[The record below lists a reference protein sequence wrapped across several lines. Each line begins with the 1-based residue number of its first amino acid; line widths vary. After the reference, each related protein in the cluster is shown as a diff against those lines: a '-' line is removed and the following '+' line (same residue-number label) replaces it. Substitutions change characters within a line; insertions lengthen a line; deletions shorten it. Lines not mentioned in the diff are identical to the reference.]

1 MAARVSRYWFRT
13 FSHGRL
19 GADAV
24 VFRDAAPF
32 WRSPIVQAFGTGDT
46 DRKKAARFAREFIAD
61 RKTLDAL
68 KARQDEPHSER
79 G

>member
-1 MAARVSRYWFRT
+1 MAARVSRYSFKT

-24 VFRDAAPF
+24 VFRHGVPF
-32 WRSPIVQAFGTGDT
+32 WTSPIVQAFGTGDT

-68 KARQDEPHSER
+68 KAKQDEPRLER

>member
-1 MAARVSRYWFRT
+1 MAAHVSRYSFKT
-13 FSHGRL
+13 FSHGPL

-24 VFRDAAPF
+24 VFRLGAPF
-32 WRSPIVQAFGTGDT
+32 WTSHLVQAFGTGDN

-68 KARQDEPHSER
+68 RAKQNEPRPER